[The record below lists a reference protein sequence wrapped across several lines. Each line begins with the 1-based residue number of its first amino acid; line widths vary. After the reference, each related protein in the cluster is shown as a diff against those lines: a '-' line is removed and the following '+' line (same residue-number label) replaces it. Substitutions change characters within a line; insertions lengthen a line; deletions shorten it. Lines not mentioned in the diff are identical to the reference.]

1 LAHMKTLVG
10 RPACIPIE
18 DQVNQVCYADGM
30 SEIGKSET
38 VTVTE
43 AKTQL
48 SSLIERVTDG
58 EEIVI
63 RRGRRPVAK
72 IIAYTPEPK
81 PRKPGAL
88 RGQIWMSD
96 DFDEPDEE
104 IERLF
109 GMRD

>member
-1 LAHMKTLVG
+1 MG
-10 RPACIPIE
+10 EP
-18 DQVNQVCYADGM
+18 
-30 SEIGKSET
+30 

-48 SSLIERVTDG
+48 SRLIERAQRG

-72 IIAYTPEPK
+72 LVGYSAPTA
-81 PRKPGAL
+81 PRQLGKLA
-88 RGQIWMSD
+88 GQIWISE

-104 IERLF
+104 LERMF
-109 GMRD
+109 GTRD

>member
-1 LAHMKTLVG
+1 M
-10 RPACIPIE
+10 AC
-18 DQVNQVCYADGM
+18 V
-30 SEIGKSET
+30 SEKSVAAA
-38 VTVTE
+38 VTVSE

-63 RRGRRPVAK
+63 RRGKRPVAK
-72 IIAYTPEPK
+72 IVGYTAEAK
-81 PRKPGAL
+81 RRKPGAL

-96 DFDEPDEE
+96 DFNEPDEE
-104 IERLF
+104 VERLF

>member
-1 LAHMKTLVG
+1 VSD
-10 RPACIPIE
+10 P
-18 DQVNQVCYADGM
+18 
-30 SEIGKSET
+30 

-48 SSLIERVTDG
+48 SRLIERVQTG

-63 RRGRRPVAK
+63 RRGQRPVAK
-72 IIAYTPEPK
+72 LIAFSQPAK
-81 PRKPGAL
+81 SRKPGAL

-104 IERLF
+104 LERLF
-109 GMRD
+109 GTRD

>member
-1 LAHMKTLVG
+1 
-10 RPACIPIE
+10 
-18 DQVNQVCYADGM
+18 M
-30 SEIGKSET
+30 SKA

-48 SSLIERVTDG
+48 SSLIERVSDG

-63 RRGRRPVAK
+63 RRGHRPVAK
-72 IIAYTPEPK
+72 LIRYDEPPARRQMGDLK
-81 PRKPGAL
+81 GK
-88 RGQIWMSD
+88 IWISD

>member
-1 LAHMKTLVG
+1 
-10 RPACIPIE
+10 
-18 DQVNQVCYADGM
+18 M
-30 SEIGKSET
+30 SDT

-48 SSLIERVTDG
+48 SSLIARVTDG

-63 RRGRRPVAK
+63 RRGQRPVAK
-72 IIAYTPEPK
+72 IVRYDDPPTPRQMGDLK
-81 PRKPGAL
+81 GK
-88 RGQIWMSD
+88 IWISD

-109 GMRD
+109 GTWIDPAAD

>member
-1 LAHMKTLVG
+1 
-10 RPACIPIE
+10 
-18 DQVNQVCYADGM
+18 M
-30 SEIGKSET
+30 SEM

-48 SSLIERVTDG
+48 SRLIERAAGG

-63 RRGRRPVAK
+63 RRGARPVAK
-72 IIAYTPEPK
+72 LIGYADAQPK

-88 RGQIWMSD
+88 KGQIWMSD

>member
-1 LAHMKTLVG
+1 MRRVRTS
-10 RPACIPIE
+10 PA
-18 DQVNQVCYADGM
+18 
-30 SEIGKSET
+30 

-48 SSLIERVTDG
+48 SSLIDRVSEG

-63 RRGRRPVAK
+63 RRGQRPVAK
-72 IIAYTPEPK
+72 LIAYAVEPK
-81 PRKPGAL
+81 PREPGDL
-88 RGQIWMSD
+88 RGQIWVRE

>member
-1 LAHMKTLVG
+1 
-10 RPACIPIE
+10 
-18 DQVNQVCYADGM
+18 M
-30 SEIGKSET
+30 SEA

-48 SSLIERVTDG
+48 SSLIERVRGG

-63 RRGRRPVAK
+63 RRGQRPVAK
-72 IIAYTPEPK
+72 IVAYTAEAR

-109 GMRD
+109 GTRD

>member
-1 LAHMKTLVG
+1 
-10 RPACIPIE
+10 
-18 DQVNQVCYADGM
+18 M
-30 SEIGKSET
+30 SDV
-38 VTVTE
+38 VTISE

-48 SSLIERVTDG
+48 SSLIERVKEG

-63 RRGRRPVAK
+63 RRGSRPVAK
-72 IIAYTPEPK
+72 IVPYQQPPK
-81 PRKPGAL
+81 RRIPGDL

-109 GMRD
+109 GTRD

>member
-1 LAHMKTLVG
+1 ML
-10 RPACIPIE
+10 
-18 DQVNQVCYADGM
+18 
-30 SEIGKSET
+30 ET

-48 SSLIERVTDG
+48 SRLLERVGAG

-63 RRGRRPVAK
+63 RRGQRPVAK
-72 IIAYTPEPK
+72 LVRYEDPPVRRQMGDLK
-81 PRKPGAL
+81 
-88 RGQIWMSD
+88 GQIWMSE

-109 GMRD
+109 GTRD

>member
-1 LAHMKTLVG
+1 M
-10 RPACIPIE
+10 
-18 DQVNQVCYADGM
+18 
-30 SEIGKSET
+30 SET

-72 IIAYTPEPK
+72 LVAYTVEAK
-81 PRKPGAL
+81 ARKPGDL

-96 DFDEPDEE
+96 DFNEPDEE

>member
-1 LAHMKTLVG
+1 V
-10 RPACIPIE
+10 
-18 DQVNQVCYADGM
+18 
-30 SEIGKSET
+30 SET

-48 SSLIERVTDG
+48 SRLIERVGAG
-58 EEIVI
+58 EDIVI
-63 RRGRRPVAK
+63 RRGPRPVARL
-72 IIAYTPEPK
+72 IRYVGEPK

-104 IERLF
+104 LERLF
-109 GMRD
+109 GMRE

>member
-1 LAHMKTLVG
+1 M
-10 RPACIPIE
+10 
-18 DQVNQVCYADGM
+18 
-30 SEIGKSET
+30 SET

-48 SSLIERVTDG
+48 SSLLARVADG

-72 IIAYTPEPK
+72 IIAYAPERK

-88 RGQIWMSD
+88 KGKIWMSD

>member
-1 LAHMKTLVG
+1 
-10 RPACIPIE
+10 
-18 DQVNQVCYADGM
+18 M
-30 SEIGKSET
+30 SEAASSPA

-48 SSLIERVTDG
+48 SSLIERVTGG

-63 RRGRRPVAK
+63 RRGQRPVAK
-72 IIAYTPEPK
+72 LVPYDEPSV
-81 PRKPGAL
+81 PRKMGDL

>member
-1 LAHMKTLVG
+1 
-10 RPACIPIE
+10 
-18 DQVNQVCYADGM
+18 M
-30 SEIGKSET
+30 SQLGDPVV

-48 SSLIERVTDG
+48 SSLIERVSEG

-63 RRGRRPVAK
+63 RRGRQPVAK
-72 IIAYTPEPK
+72 LVGYTSNRTK
-81 PRKPGAL
+81 RIPGDLA
-88 RGQIWMSD
+88 GQIWMSE
-96 DFDEPDEE
+96 DFNEPDEE

>member
-1 LAHMKTLVG
+1 M
-10 RPACIPIE
+10 
-18 DQVNQVCYADGM
+18 
-30 SEIGKSET
+30 SET

-48 SSLIERVTDG
+48 SRLIERASDG

-63 RRGRRPVAK
+63 RRGPRPMAK
-72 IIAYTPEPK
+72 LIRYDDPPI
-81 PRKPGAL
+81 PRQLGAL
-88 RGQIWMSD
+88 KGKIWMSD

>member
-1 LAHMKTLVG
+1 
-10 RPACIPIE
+10 
-18 DQVNQVCYADGM
+18 M
-30 SEIGKSET
+30 SDA

-48 SSLIERVTDG
+48 SRLIQRVQAG

-63 RRGRRPVAK
+63 RRGSHPVAK
-72 IIAYTPEPK
+72 LIAYPTERE
-81 PRKPGAL
+81 PRKPGDL

-109 GMRD
+109 GTRD

>member
-1 LAHMKTLVG
+1 
-10 RPACIPIE
+10 
-18 DQVNQVCYADGM
+18 M
-30 SEIGKSET
+30 SRVKSET

-48 SSLIERVTDG
+48 SRLIERVGDG

-63 RRGRRPVAK
+63 RRGQRPVAK
-72 IIAYTPEPK
+72 LVPYDEPAV
-81 PRKPGAL
+81 PRQLGAL
-88 RGQIWMSD
+88 RGQIWIRD

-109 GMRD
+109 GMRE

>member
-1 LAHMKTLVG
+1 MSDAHTS
-10 RPACIPIE
+10 PA
-18 DQVNQVCYADGM
+18 
-30 SEIGKSET
+30 

-63 RRGRRPVAK
+63 RRGQRPVAK
-72 IIAYTPEPK
+72 IVAYTAEPK
-81 PRKPGAL
+81 SRKPGGL
-88 RGQIWMSD
+88 EGQIWMSK

>member
-1 LAHMKTLVG
+1 M
-10 RPACIPIE
+10 
-18 DQVNQVCYADGM
+18 
-30 SEIGKSET
+30 SET

-48 SSLIERVTDG
+48 SRLIERATEG

-63 RRGRRPVAK
+63 RRGARPVAK
-72 IIAYTPEPK
+72 LIAYAPE
-81 PRKPGAL
+81 RKRRIPGDL
-88 RGQIWMSD
+88 KGKIWMSD
-96 DFDEPDEE
+96 DFNEPDEE

>member
-1 LAHMKTLVG
+1 MT
-10 RPACIPIE
+10 
-18 DQVNQVCYADGM
+18 
-30 SEIGKSET
+30 ET

-48 SSLIERVTDG
+48 SQLIERAANG

-63 RRGRRPVAK
+63 RRGKAPIAK
-72 IIAYTPEPK
+72 LVGYAEQPT
-81 PRKPGAL
+81 PRKLGGL

-104 IERLF
+104 IERMF

>member
-1 LAHMKTLVG
+1 MPV
-10 RPACIPIE
+10 
-18 DQVNQVCYADGM
+18 
-30 SEIGKSET
+30 T

-48 SSLIERVTDG
+48 SRLLERVGAG

-63 RRGRRPVAK
+63 RRGQRPVAK
-72 IIAYTPEPK
+72 LVRYEDPPVRRQMGDLK
-81 PRKPGAL
+81 
-88 RGQIWMSD
+88 GQIWMSE

-109 GMRD
+109 GTRD